1 MAGIKERVG
10 RRVLKNKFK
19 GFQRET
25 IVHNFKTAKSAV
37 LLFDAEIPNAFHIM
51 KDFQGFLKEEAIQ
64 CAVFG
69 YINQK
74 EIPQEMLFWKNF
86 HVITKSNLNWYMMPG
101 GEVVELFKRED
112 PDLLIDFTLHQ
123 RLELQFLVQLS
134 PARFKIGCY
143 TEEKND
149 YDLMINLSGEED
161 MAFLSKQIIHYV
173 TMLNPVN

>member
-1 MAGIKERVG
+1 MASLREIVG
-10 RRVLKNKFK
+10 RRVLKNKLK

-25 IVHNFKTAKSAV
+25 SVHNFKNSKSAV
-37 LLFDAEIPNAFHIM
+37 LLFDAEIPNAFHII
-51 KDFQGFLKEEAIQ
+51 KEFHGFLKEQRIQ

-74 EIPQEMLFWKNF
+74 EIPQEMLFWKDF
-86 HVITKSNLNWYMMPG
+86 HVITKSNLTWYMQPV
-101 GEVVELFKRED
+101 GEAVELFRLEN
-112 PDLLIDFTLHQ
+112 PDLLIDFTFDQ

-149 YDLMINLSGEED
+149 YDLMINLSGKVD
-161 MAFLSKQIIHYV
+161 MAYLSEQIKHYV
-173 TMLNPVN
+173 SMLNPVN